1 MSPPRHD
8 VLIVN
13 INCNIY
19 SSAKYVLEFL
29 HKMKL
34 PKPGSWIYFD
44 EFGSRDHEFRAFR
57 EFVDAPGMGSK
68 PWLKP
73 TTGGTSRLRRI
84 VQHRVFSGARILSR
98 LARRMPHFCPIAD
111 KVRHHEVTLEREAS
125 RESTASADAGK
136 ANQRP
141 TGRGEMD
148 L

>member
-44 EFGSRDHEFRAFR
+44 EFGSRDHEFRALR
-57 EFVDAPGMGSK
+57 EFVEVTGMRFELVAQANYM
-68 PWLKP
+68 WNVAF
-73 TTGGTSRLRRI
+73 RRI
-84 VQHRVFSGARILSR
+84 
-98 LARRMPHFCPIAD
+98 D
-111 KVRHHEVTLEREAS
+111 
-125 RESTASADAGK
+125 
-136 ANQRP
+136 
-141 TGRGEMD
+141 
-148 L
+148 